1 MSADSFYLRRFKC
14 PDFLDSNLSIQM
26 ITAVTLGIYWIQEDF
41 LDKYESLEALLMKC
55 YPNEALSP
63 SSLEM
68 KEIFKA
74 LVF

>member
-1 MSADSFYLRRFKC
+1 
-14 PDFLDSNLSIQM
+14 M